1 MQLCPFQ
8 SHPLEAANFSH
19 ESRKRF
25 PSKLSVSRY
34 GALKYFCKEAKW
46 LHSDTSGFFY
56 VLSWNWTKFKK
67 RNAHVI
73 KPTLTART
81 ILDNLEK
88 KKNPNKPGLM
98 AVLLW
103 MSSGLPL
110 FSSYSGNQSRQRE
123 NAHVCACVS
132 VCLCECV
139 CLCV

>member
-8 SHPLEAANFSH
+8 SHPLEAANFSR

-34 GALKYFCKEAKW
+34 SALKYFCKEAKW
-46 LHSDTSGFFY
+46 LHSDTSGFFR

-67 RNAHVI
+67 RNAHVT

-88 KKNPNKPGLM
+88 KTKPTRAHGNSSLDFFWSSSLFF
-98 AVLLW
+98 LLW
-103 MSSGLPL
+103 
-110 FSSYSGNQSRQRE
+110 QSK
-123 NAHVCACVS
+123 
-132 VCLCECV
+132 
-139 CLCV
+139 

>member
-56 VLSWNWTKFKK
+56 VLSWNWTTFKK
-67 RNAHVI
+67 RNAHVM

-81 ILDNLEK
+81 ILDNLGK
-88 KKNPNKPGLM
+88 KTQTNQGS
-98 AVLLW
+98 W
-103 MSSGLPL
+103 QL
-110 FSSYSGNQSRQRE
+110 FSGCLLVFLSFLLTLAIKVDRE
-123 NAHVCACVS
+123 RTCTCVHVRVCVF
-132 VCLCECV
+132 V
-139 CLCV
+139 

>member
-8 SHPLEAANFSH
+8 SHPLEAANFSC

-34 GALKYFCKEAKW
+34 SALKYFCKAAKW

-67 RNAHVI
+67 RNAHVT

-88 KKNPNKPGLM
+88 KNQTNQGSWQFFSGF
-98 AVLLW
+98 LLVFL
-103 MSSGLPL
+103 SFLL
-110 FSSYSGNQSRQRE
+110 TLAIKVDRE
-123 NAHVCACVS
+123 YALVCM
-132 VCLCECV
+132 CECV

>member
-19 ESRKRF
+19 EPRKRF

-56 VLSWNWTKFKK
+56 VLSWNWTTFKK
-67 RNAHVI
+67 RNAHVM

-81 ILDNLEK
+81 ILDNLG
-88 KKNPNKPGLM
+88 KKNQTNQGS
-98 AVLLW
+98 W
-103 MSSGLPL
+103 QL
-110 FSSYSGNQSRQRE
+110 FSGCLLVFLSFLLTLAIKVDRE
-123 NAHVCACVS
+123 RTCTCVHVRVCVF
-132 VCLCECV
+132 V
-139 CLCV
+139 